1 LEKQRQIKMKKKEAE
16 VAIQPELVDE
26 GSAKLHD

>member
-1 LEKQRQIKMKKKEAE
+1 MKKKEAE
-16 VAIQPELVDE
+16 VAIQPEIVDE